1 MLVRLL
7 AFFLVATGGPTM
19 LLYLYVLAAV
29 IMRLLPHPWN
39 MTPVGAMFRFS
50 GATFRRKWDS
60 LLIPLAAL
68 LVSDY
73 AVIHV
78 LYAGRYGWFSPYSW
92 AGFLLVGIIGWA
104 LRDRITYATVAT
116 GSLAGSVVF
125 FVISNFGVWAAGQL
139 YPHTWTGLATCYLA
153 GLPFFRN
160 TAIGDMIYAGLMFG
174 SYVLIRYRRPA
185 EIRTA

>member
-1 MLVRLL
+1 
-7 AFFLVATGGPTM
+7 M

-39 MTPVGAMFRFS
+39 MTPLGAMFLFS
-50 GATFRRKWDS
+50 GATFTRKWDS
-60 LLIPLAAL
+60 LLVPLAAL
-68 LVSDY
+68 LLSDY
-73 AVIHV
+73 AVIHL
-78 LYAGRYGWFSPYSW
+78 LYGGRYSWFSPYSW

-104 LRDRITYATVAT
+104 LRNRITYATVAA

-125 FVISNFGVWAAGQL
+125 FLISNFGVWAAGQL

-160 TAIGDMIYAGLMFG
+160 TAIGDMVYAGLMFG

-185 EIRTA
+185 EIRAA